1 MTLSPKTTLAQ
12 STFTLPVHHQPG
24 VGAQAAHWVFS
35 IPQQVKDS
43 VTRQGTVKPS
53 LLGRALQT
61 IMNRIGDF
69 DHCEQ
74 AVVKIWKWQLKLT
87 VPSQG
92 AFFLIVIPFCV
103 IPRVYQAFNREDNRF
118 KWVEL
123 GDIVRRDMLTLF
135 SLLYALEPFQK
146 WMTRKAGN
154 ARGITLND
162 PLSGHIY
169 QSGDTA
175 RLYTLGQHGD
185 VERILKPM
193 DGSIRGLVTE
203 KALKQHYQKAL
214 TTLEG
219 WMSNKTKAIVD
230 NAALAHTKVAVQQ
243 LKQALHPLGGS
254 ATLDTPTL
262 TKLDRSLVDGI
273 HAVEKHL
280 APWADEAPKLRNV
293 LAHAADATRTP
304 VSVVSFL
311 LVCGLIGVAP
321 DVFNKLWNQRRFAR
335 LKQEG
340 LQAHGEAV
348 LARLQPSTQRLK
360 PFLG

>member
-1 MTLSPKTTLAQ
+1 MTLSPITTFAK
-12 STFTLPVHHQPG
+12 SAFTIPVAHQPS
-24 VGAQAAHWVFS
+24 VGAQAAHRVFS
-35 IPQQVKDS
+35 IPQQVQDS

-53 LLGRALQT
+53 LLGRALQAV
-61 IMNRIGDF
+61 INRIGDF

-74 AVVKIWKWQLKLT
+74 AVIKIGKRELKLT

-135 SLLYALEPFQK
+135 SLLYALDPFQK

-169 QSGDTA
+169 QSADTS
-175 RLYTLGQHGD
+175 RLYTLAQHGD
-185 VERILKPM
+185 VERILKPL
-193 DGSIRGLVTE
+193 DGSTRGLVTE
-203 KALKQHYQKAL
+203 NALKHHYQKAL
-214 TTLEG
+214 TTLENWIG
-219 WMSNKTKAIVD
+219 NKAKAIAE
-230 NAALAHTKVAVQQ
+230 NPALVKAKATVAT
-243 LKQALHPLGGS
+243 LKQAIHPLGGAS
-254 ATLDTPTL
+254 ALDKPAL
-262 TKLDRSLVDGI
+262 TTLDRSVVDGI
-273 HAVEKHL
+273 QTVEKHL

-321 DVFNKLWNQRRFAR
+321 DVFNKLWNQRRFSR
-335 LKQEG
+335 LKQEH
-340 LQAHGEAV
+340 LQSQVEAV